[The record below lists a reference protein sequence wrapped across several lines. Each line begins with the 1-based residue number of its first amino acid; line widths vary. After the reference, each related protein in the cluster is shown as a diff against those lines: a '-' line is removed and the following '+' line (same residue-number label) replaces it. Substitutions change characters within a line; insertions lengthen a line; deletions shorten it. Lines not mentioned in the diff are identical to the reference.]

1 MPREMSNRGRVS
13 VIAGISKGTL
23 PPTGA
28 LSSLKPQSDP
38 HLDLSAQPRA
48 VSMSSYNYSLRRI
61 NLVTIAQWL
70 HIDSWLVHKWFG
82 M

>member
-13 VIAGISKGTL
+13 VIAGINKGTL

-48 VSMSSYNYSLRRI
+48 VSMLQLLTETHQPRHHCPGI
-61 NLVTIAQWL
+61 TFA
-70 HIDSWLVHKWFG
+70 IDS
-82 M
+82 

>member
-13 VIAGISKGTL
+13 VIAGINKGIL

-70 HIDSWLVHKWFG
+70 HLLLILD
-82 M
+82 